1 MSFKRKL
8 VAGGAALLVAVGGTS
23 AGLAASGHGKHAQL
37 PRHAPTFRATTAGFI
52 RASAYY
58 LGIDTAT
65 LRKDMKSGKTIAEVA
80 NATSGRS
87 ERQLT
92 SYLVSAAT
100 VRLTAVAHRPL
111 SPPERR
117 TLGSWLTRRV
127 DGWLND
133 TCPLSLTG
141 FSKHL
146 GGCHGMNME
155 A

>member
-1 MSFKRKL
+1 
-8 VAGGAALLVAVGGTS
+8 
-23 AGLAASGHGKHAQL
+23 LAASGHGGNVQGL
-37 PRHAPTFRATTAGFI
+37 QHAPAFRATTAGFV

-65 LRKDMKSGKTIAEVA
+65 LRQDMKSGRTIAEVA

-87 ERQLT
+87 EQQLT
-92 SYLVSAAT
+92 AYLVRAAT
-100 VRLTAVAHRPL
+100 VRLTAIAHRPL

-117 TLGSWLTRRV
+117 TLGSWLQRRIS
-127 DGWLND
+127 GWLND
-133 TCPLSLTG
+133 TCPLSLNG